1 MDKLKGKRI
10 MVWTFM
16 GNARM
21 YEALRDYGDRIDT
34 IGLFSFK
41 VDKTGTITESG
52 VAISNMLT
60 YINKWPHIRWLLT
73 VANDG
78 ANSIFKALRDNTDGA
93 QDTFCSELVRIME
106 KYPWCSGVD
115 IDLEKGDDYSTH
127 EASTAMFA
135 HIYSTVKSYD
145 PTKEMNICL
154 PGMTSVNGSVG
165 GENWCVY
172 GDLDK
177 YCDTASIMTYGMA
190 WAGSAP
196 GPVSPRSWLEG
207 VYDYAVRVMNPDKV
221 FLGMPAYG
229 WNWQIYD
236 TPENLG
242 EYYRGTSHTYYAA
255 KYWMQGV
262 YNFTDDAPPQPFIP
276 ILSYWDD
283 YDMGPWALP
292 HVYDYME
299 GRDATAKTYPQMA
312 EVYNRRN
319 YLTAYAKQQKTE
331 FGEILIDH
339 DAEPD
344 SYSGIVSV
352 SKTLV
357 TLGEDGSATYK
368 FTIDEDGTY
377 DVAVRLCYPFW
388 DKNSIYASL
397 DGSTVHFS
405 ENRLWWP
412 YWRTTFWATLAKGA
426 NLTAGEHTLKISVG
440 VNGVQFY
447 GFRVCTDFSEEP
459 TAGDA
464 EYTLAPRKFKD
475 INGDMVGPATGFKLI
490 LEMIRRNRVFF
501 FVCYLYFFYYLN
513 LAESYWT
520 TLSGEW
526 DVWQDPNSDANRPYS
541 QLEGYGQLAWNYNG
555 FTDVNDGQQIII
567 TAHRVGK
574 SWNLICTI

>member
-1 MDKLKGKRI
+1 MRDKLKGKRI
-10 MVWTFM
+10 MFWTFM

-93 QDTFCSELVRIME
+93 QDKFCSELVRIME

-115 IDLEKGDDYSTH
+115 IDLEKGDDYSTR

-135 HIYSTVKSYD
+135 HIYSTVKAYD

-221 FLGMPAYG
+221 FLGMPAYA

-236 TPENLG
+236 TP
-242 EYYRGTSHTYYAA
+242 
-255 KYWMQGV
+255 
-262 YNFTDDAPPQPFIP
+262 
-276 ILSYWDD
+276 
-283 YDMGPWALP
+283 
-292 HVYDYME
+292 
-299 GRDATAKTYPQMA
+299 
-312 EVYNRRN
+312 
-319 YLTAYAKQQKTE
+319 
-331 FGEILIDH
+331 
-339 DAEPD
+339 
-344 SYSGIVSV
+344 
-352 SKTLV
+352 
-357 TLGEDGSATYK
+357 
-368 FTIDEDGTY
+368 
-377 DVAVRLCYPFW
+377 
-388 DKNSIYASL
+388 
-397 DGSTVHFS
+397 
-405 ENRLWWP
+405 
-412 YWRTTFWATLAKGA
+412 
-426 NLTAGEHTLKISVG
+426 
-440 VNGVQFY
+440 
-447 GFRVCTDFSEEP
+447 
-459 TAGDA
+459 
-464 EYTLAPRKFKD
+464 
-475 INGDMVGPATGFKLI
+475 
-490 LEMIRRNRVFF
+490 
-501 FVCYLYFFYYLN
+501 
-513 LAESYWT
+513 
-520 TLSGEW
+520 
-526 DVWQDPNSDANRPYS
+526 
-541 QLEGYGQLAWNYNG
+541 
-555 FTDVNDGQQIII
+555 
-567 TAHRVGK
+567 
-574 SWNLICTI
+574 